1 MLSDAVHKAALTID
15 PAISELKLNPAP
27 GFRPSIQSSRQP
39 RYLNRSNSHLR
50 RTQPLEEETE
60 TRWSTRDPRQ
70 RKYRFEE
77 RNTGP

>member
-15 PAISELKLNPAP
+15 PAISEFKLNPAP

-50 RTQPLEEETE
+50 RTQPLEEET
-60 TRWSTRDPRQ
+60 
-70 RKYRFEE
+70 
-77 RNTGP
+77 